1 MFSKKLNKELRNLGI
16 NPSESSSVIRYALE
30 DNLDNTVEENNAGH
44 NNRYIEAERVYS
56 IFMEEY
62 TAMLDAGDSL
72 FN

>member
-30 DNLDNTVEENNAGH
+30 DNLDNTVEENNAGN

>member
-30 DNLDNTVEENNAGH
+30 DNLDNTVEENNAG
-44 NNRYIEAERVYS
+44 NNHRYIEAERVYS